1 MTLPGDDLA
10 CIELVE
16 LVTAY
21 LDDALAPAERARLEA
36 HLADCEGCAVYVEQ
50 IRQTIALA
58 GRLVPEVVPAPMME
72 RLLAAFR
79 ASRTDRPAG

>member
-1 MTLPGDDLA
+1 MTLRGDDLA

-36 HLADCEGCAVYVEQ
+36 H
-50 IRQTIALA
+50 
-58 GRLVPEVVPAPMME
+58 
-72 RLLAAFR
+72 R
-79 ASRTDRPAG
+79 ASRTHRPAG